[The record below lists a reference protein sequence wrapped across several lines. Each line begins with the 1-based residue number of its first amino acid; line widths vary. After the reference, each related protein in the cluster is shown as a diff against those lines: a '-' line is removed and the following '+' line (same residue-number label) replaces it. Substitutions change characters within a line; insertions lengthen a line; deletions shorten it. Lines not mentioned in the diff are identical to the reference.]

1 MITFS
6 AIEERVRIR
15 EDPILWFER
24 FGRFC
29 DEQTR
34 SPARG
39 PANVL
44 QRRMFEHYRRCR
56 TEGKPCRM
64 AVLKYRR
71 AGSSTGSEAL
81 IYLHAHN
88 YRARLGVI
96 GTDYKASAN
105 MLSSSVA
112 VATTTASSKSARA
125 CE

>member
-1 MITFS
+1 MITLG
-6 AIEERVRIR
+6 AIEERIKIR
-15 EDPILWFER
+15 EDPNLWFER

-34 SPARG
+34 SPSRG

-56 TEGKPCRM
+56 KAGAPCRM

-105 MLSSSVA
+105 MLEMLA
-112 VATTTASSKSARA
+112 FFEIGRA
-125 CE
+125 HV